1 MATKTVA
8 AVTLKND
15 PMIARR
21 DMAGAPRTRPCPNAP
36 SAGALCSRPQCGVAI
51 VHLKGKMA
59 PAGIVGCGPAGRA
72 GRAVACRL
80 NALERDLAGCDDDN
94 GFLTERKHR

>member
-51 VHLKGKMA
+51 VHLAGK
-59 PAGIVGCGPAGRA
+59 
-72 GRAVACRL
+72 L
-80 NALERDLAGCDDDN
+80 NELALDLAGCDDDN
-94 GFLTERKHR
+94 GLLAERKHR